1 MEQGDFSV
9 SSESVIRNAIQEKIL
24 ANELKPGDKLPSE
37 HALADEY
44 RVKRIV
50 VRNAFVQL
58 EKMGLIASR
67 QGVGRFIKEKRPV
80 IGLDMSG
87 RRSFSDKM
95 KEQGVPYESRV
106 VFAGYAADEEQEKY
120 QEMLGAG
127 EDTAIYKVARLR
139 IVNHVPCAIHMS
151 YVREDVVPRIDGE
164 RDRLSSMFNYYR
176 ENGIV
181 NLRSMD
187 TEVHAAFPTLAEQ
200 RHLECQELVPL
211 IVYESR
217 TMDEDTGKLVEQT
230 RILYRSDLFKH
241 SLGSVD

>member
-95 KEQGVPYESRV
+95 KEQGVIKESRV
-106 VFAGYAADEEQEKY
+106 VLAGYAADEEQE
-120 QEMLGAG
+120 EHEELDDARR
-127 EDTAIYKVARLR
+127 DTA
-139 IVNHVPCAIHMS
+139 
-151 YVREDVVPRIDGE
+151 
-164 RDRLSSMFNYYR
+164 NY
-176 ENGIV
+176 
-181 NLRSMD
+181 
-187 TEVHAAFPTLAEQ
+187 T
-200 RHLECQELVPL
+200 
-211 IVYESR
+211 
-217 TMDEDTGKLVEQT
+217 VE
-230 RILYRSDLFKH
+230 
-241 SLGSVD
+241 

>member
-1 MEQGDFSV
+1 MEQDDFNV
-9 SSESVIRNAIQEKIL
+9 SSESVIRNAIQEMIL

-37 HALADEY
+37 HTLADEY
-44 RVKRIV
+44 KVKRIV

-58 EKMGLIASR
+58 EKMGLIDSR
-67 QGVGRFIKEKRPV
+67 QGVGRFIKERRPV

-95 KEQGVPYESRV
+95 NEQGVPYESRV

-120 QEMLGAG
+120 REVIGAG
-127 EDTAIYKVARLR
+127 GDTAIYKVARLR

-151 YVREDVVPRIDGE
+151 YIREDVVPRIDGE
-164 RDRLSSMFNYYR
+164 RDRLSSMFDYYR

-217 TMDEDTGKLVEQT
+217 TMDEDTGRIIEQT
-230 RILYRSDLFKH
+230 RILYRSDLFRH
-241 SLGSVD
+241 SLGSVN